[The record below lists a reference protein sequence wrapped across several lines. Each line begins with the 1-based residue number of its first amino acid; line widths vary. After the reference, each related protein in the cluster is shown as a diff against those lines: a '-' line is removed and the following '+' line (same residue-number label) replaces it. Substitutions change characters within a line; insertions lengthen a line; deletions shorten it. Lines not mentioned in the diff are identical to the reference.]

1 MRVLYEDNHIIVV
14 IKPVNVPSQEDK
26 TGDRDML
33 TMIKDYVKEKYDK
46 PGNVYIGL
54 IHRLDRP
61 VGGIMVFA
69 RTSKAAS
76 RLSEEVRKVVSTMLI
91 NGIKDPRITSM
102 ISVTDVEVTNDLRYA
117 FVYISI
123 LGGDKEASLE
133 GLNSARGYIRR
144 EVGRQ
149 VKLRYAPEI
158 IFKIDDSIERG
169 MYMDELIKSVNKD
182 GDH

>member
-1 MRVLYEDNHIIVV
+1 M
-14 IKPVNVPSQEDK
+14 
-26 TGDRDML
+26 
-33 TMIKDYVKEKYDK
+33 
-46 PGNVYIGL
+46 
-54 IHRLDRP
+54 
-61 VGGIMVFA
+61 
-69 RTSKAAS
+69 AS
-76 RLSEEVRKVVSTMLI
+76 NRIRRISEEVKKAISVMLI
-91 NGIKDPRITSM
+91 NGTKDPRITSM

-123 LGGDKEASLE
+123 LGGDKEESLE

-182 GDH
+182 EE

>member
-1 MRVLYEDNHIIVV
+1 MASNR
-14 IKPVNVPSQEDK
+14 IK
-26 TGDRDML
+26 R
-33 TMIKDYVKEKYDK
+33 I
-46 PGNVYIGL
+46 
-54 IHRLDRP
+54 
-61 VGGIMVFA
+61 
-69 RTSKAAS
+69 
-76 RLSEEVRKVVSTMLI
+76 SEEVRKVVSTMLI

-123 LGGDKEASLE
+123 LGSDKEASLE

-158 IFKIDDSIERG
+158 VFKIDDSIERG

-182 GDH
+182 EE

>member
-1 MRVLYEDNHIIVV
+1 MASNR
-14 IKPVNVPSQEDK
+14 IK
-26 TGDRDML
+26 R
-33 TMIKDYVKEKYDK
+33 I
-46 PGNVYIGL
+46 
-54 IHRLDRP
+54 
-61 VGGIMVFA
+61 
-69 RTSKAAS
+69 
-76 RLSEEVRKVVSTMLI
+76 SEEVKKAISVMLI
-91 NGIKDPRITSM
+91 NGIKDPRISSM

-123 LGGDKEASLE
+123 LGGNKEESLE

-182 GDH
+182 PEN

>member
-1 MRVLYEDNHIIVV
+1 M
-14 IKPVNVPSQEDK
+14 
-26 TGDRDML
+26 
-33 TMIKDYVKEKYDK
+33 
-46 PGNVYIGL
+46 
-54 IHRLDRP
+54 
-61 VGGIMVFA
+61 
-69 RTSKAAS
+69 AS
-76 RLSEEVRKVVSTMLI
+76 NRIRRISEEVKKAISVMLI

-123 LGGDKEASLE
+123 LGGDKEESLE

-149 VKLRYAPEI
+149 VKLRYAPEV

-182 GDH
+182 EE

>member
-1 MRVLYEDNHIIVV
+1 M
-14 IKPVNVPSQEDK
+14 
-26 TGDRDML
+26 
-33 TMIKDYVKEKYDK
+33 
-46 PGNVYIGL
+46 
-54 IHRLDRP
+54 
-61 VGGIMVFA
+61 
-69 RTSKAAS
+69 AS
-76 RLSEEVRKVVSTMLI
+76 NRIRRISEEVKKAISVMLI

-123 LGGDKEASLE
+123 LGGDKEESLE

-169 MYMDELIKSVNKD
+169 MYMDELIKSVNKEEE
-182 GDH
+182 

>member
-1 MRVLYEDNHIIVV
+1 MASNR
-14 IKPVNVPSQEDK
+14 IK
-26 TGDRDML
+26 R
-33 TMIKDYVKEKYDK
+33 I
-46 PGNVYIGL
+46 
-54 IHRLDRP
+54 
-61 VGGIMVFA
+61 
-69 RTSKAAS
+69 
-76 RLSEEVRKVVSTMLI
+76 SEEVKKAISVMLI
-91 NGIKDPRITSM
+91 NGIKDPRISSM

-123 LGGDKEASLE
+123 LGGNREESLE

-169 MYMDELIKSVNKD
+169 MYMDELIKNVNKD
-182 GDH
+182 LED

>member
-1 MRVLYEDNHIIVV
+1 M
-14 IKPVNVPSQEDK
+14 
-26 TGDRDML
+26 
-33 TMIKDYVKEKYDK
+33 
-46 PGNVYIGL
+46 
-54 IHRLDRP
+54 
-61 VGGIMVFA
+61 
-69 RTSKAAS
+69 AS
-76 RLSEEVRKVVSTMLI
+76 NRIRRISEEVKKAISVMLI

-123 LGGDKEASLE
+123 LGGDKEESLE

-169 MYMDELIKSVNKD
+169 MYMDELIKSGNKD
-182 GDH
+182 EE

>member
-1 MRVLYEDNHIIVV
+1 M
-14 IKPVNVPSQEDK
+14 
-26 TGDRDML
+26 
-33 TMIKDYVKEKYDK
+33 
-46 PGNVYIGL
+46 
-54 IHRLDRP
+54 
-61 VGGIMVFA
+61 
-69 RTSKAAS
+69 AS
-76 RLSEEVRKVVSTMLI
+76 NRIRRISEEVKKAISVMLI

-123 LGGDKEASLE
+123 LGGDKEESLE

-169 MYMDELIKSVNKD
+169 MYMDELIKSDNKD
-182 GDH
+182 EE

>member
-1 MRVLYEDNHIIVV
+1 M
-14 IKPVNVPSQEDK
+14 
-26 TGDRDML
+26 
-33 TMIKDYVKEKYDK
+33 
-46 PGNVYIGL
+46 
-54 IHRLDRP
+54 
-61 VGGIMVFA
+61 
-69 RTSKAAS
+69 AS
-76 RLSEEVRKVVSTMLI
+76 NRIRRISEEVKNAISVMLI

-123 LGGDKEASLE
+123 LGGDKEESLE

-158 IFKIDDSIERG
+158 IFKIDDSIDRG

-182 GDH
+182 EE

>member
-1 MRVLYEDNHIIVV
+1 M
-14 IKPVNVPSQEDK
+14 
-26 TGDRDML
+26 
-33 TMIKDYVKEKYDK
+33 
-46 PGNVYIGL
+46 
-54 IHRLDRP
+54 
-61 VGGIMVFA
+61 
-69 RTSKAAS
+69 AS
-76 RLSEEVRKVVSTMLI
+76 NRIRRISEEVKKAISVMLI

-123 LGGDKEASLE
+123 LGGDKEESLE

-158 IFKIDDSIERG
+158 IFKIDDSLERG

-182 GDH
+182 EE

>member
-1 MRVLYEDNHIIVV
+1 M
-14 IKPVNVPSQEDK
+14 
-26 TGDRDML
+26 
-33 TMIKDYVKEKYDK
+33 
-46 PGNVYIGL
+46 
-54 IHRLDRP
+54 
-61 VGGIMVFA
+61 
-69 RTSKAAS
+69 AS
-76 RLSEEVRKVVSTMLI
+76 NRIRRISEEVKKTISVMLI

-123 LGGDKEASLE
+123 LGGDKEESLE

-182 GDH
+182 EE

>member
-1 MRVLYEDNHIIVV
+1 MASNR
-14 IKPVNVPSQEDK
+14 IK
-26 TGDRDML
+26 R
-33 TMIKDYVKEKYDK
+33 I
-46 PGNVYIGL
+46 
-54 IHRLDRP
+54 
-61 VGGIMVFA
+61 
-69 RTSKAAS
+69 
-76 RLSEEVRKVVSTMLI
+76 SEEVKKAISVMLI
-91 NGIKDPRITSM
+91 NGIKDPRISSM

-123 LGGDKEASLE
+123 LGGNKEESLE
-133 GLNSARGYIRR
+133 CLNSARGYIRR

-182 GDH
+182 PEN

>member
-1 MRVLYEDNHIIVV
+1 M
-14 IKPVNVPSQEDK
+14 
-26 TGDRDML
+26 
-33 TMIKDYVKEKYDK
+33 
-46 PGNVYIGL
+46 
-54 IHRLDRP
+54 
-61 VGGIMVFA
+61 
-69 RTSKAAS
+69 AS
-76 RLSEEVRKVVSTMLI
+76 NRIRRISEEVKKAISVMLI

-123 LGGDKEASLE
+123 LGGDKEESLE

-169 MYMDELIKSVNKD
+169 MYMDELIKIVNKD
-182 GDH
+182 EE

>member
-1 MRVLYEDNHIIVV
+1 MASNR
-14 IKPVNVPSQEDK
+14 IK
-26 TGDRDML
+26 R
-33 TMIKDYVKEKYDK
+33 I
-46 PGNVYIGL
+46 
-54 IHRLDRP
+54 
-61 VGGIMVFA
+61 
-69 RTSKAAS
+69 
-76 RLSEEVRKVVSTMLI
+76 SEEVKKVVSTMLI

-117 FVYISI
+117 F
-123 LGGDKEASLE
+123 LE

>member
-1 MRVLYEDNHIIVV
+1 MASNR
-14 IKPVNVPSQEDK
+14 IK
-26 TGDRDML
+26 R
-33 TMIKDYVKEKYDK
+33 I
-46 PGNVYIGL
+46 
-54 IHRLDRP
+54 
-61 VGGIMVFA
+61 
-69 RTSKAAS
+69 
-76 RLSEEVRKVVSTMLI
+76 SEEVRKVVSTMLI

-158 IFKIDDSIERG
+158 DDSIERG

-182 GDH
+182 EDH